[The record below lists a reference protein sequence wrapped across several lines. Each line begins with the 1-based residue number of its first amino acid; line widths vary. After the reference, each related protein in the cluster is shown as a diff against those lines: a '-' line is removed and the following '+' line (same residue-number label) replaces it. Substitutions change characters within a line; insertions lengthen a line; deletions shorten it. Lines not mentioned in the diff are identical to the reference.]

1 MNTEIKELVNDRIK
15 EPNWKPMVGLSILI
29 HIMVIIPLF
38 LLSPTTKKLNLS
50 DVMIYQ
56 VDLLELPRNI
66 KDSDKLGGGQKD
78 IKDKNPISISKVKGI
93 PGEREIWNIK
103 KKKRRIPK
111 LRIKTLSTTLERESS
126 TKLLE
131 EAISRIKKKDMEGKA
146 LRESKSTI
154 QAVQRVKRG
163 GIGRGQGEGSN
174 VTLRGSGSLW
184 GSALSLYQAKV
195 EQKIKGNWA
204 YPVSLARS
212 QDLEAIVEIKVNR
225 AGKIMDISLRKRS
238 SDPLFDESV
247 VKAIKRSDPLPPFPP
262 IYRKQWDEIVIRFTL
277 GELKGG

>member
-1 MNTEIKELVNDRIK
+1 MDNEIKATVNDHIK

-29 HIMVIIPLF
+29 HIMVIMPLF
-38 LLSPTTKKLNLS
+38 LLSPTTKRLNLS

-56 VDLLELPRNI
+56 VDLLEPPRKF
-66 KDSDKLGGGQKD
+66 KDSDKLGSGQKD
-78 IKDKNPISISKVKGI
+78 IKDKNLISISKVKGI
-93 PGEREIWNIK
+93 PEGREVWNIK
-103 KKKRRIPK
+103 KKKSRIPK
-111 LRIKTLSTTLERESS
+111 IRIKSLSTPLERGSS
-126 TKLLE
+126 KRLLD
-131 EAISRIKKKDMEGKA
+131 EAISRIEKKDMESKA
-146 LRESKSTI
+146 LGESKSTI
-154 QAVQRVKRG
+154 QHIKRR
-163 GIGRGQGEGSN
+163 GIGEVQGKESD
-174 VTLRGSGSLW
+174 VTSHRSGSLW

-212 QDLEAIVEIKVNR
+212 QDLEAVVEIKVNR

-247 VKAIKRSDPLPPFPP
+247 IKAIKRSDPLPPFPP

-277 GELKGG
+277 GELKG